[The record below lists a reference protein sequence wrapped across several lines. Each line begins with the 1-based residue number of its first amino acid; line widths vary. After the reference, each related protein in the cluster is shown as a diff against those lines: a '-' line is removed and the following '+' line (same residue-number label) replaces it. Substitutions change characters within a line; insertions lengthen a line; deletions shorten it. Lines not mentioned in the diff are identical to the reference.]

1 MFNVYNHNHTL
12 LGSFDTKQA
21 ADSEAAFYTEQT
33 GNAAY
38 VASQQAA
45 KEHVKK
51 YFDQL
56 TTPNPTRYVRQ
67 HPKPRQRVKFVVC
80 YPSTRT
86 AVAAFDT
93 LKAARHH
100 AENMVI
106 YGFPW
111 DFPARS
117 AIAII
122 SRETIEKYKQR
133 SAPVAA

>member
-21 ADSEAAFYTEQT
+21 ADSEAAFYIEQT
-33 GNAAY
+33 GNAAF
-38 VASQQAA
+38 VHQG
-45 KEHVKK
+45 
-51 YFDQL
+51 
-56 TTPNPTRYVRQ
+56 PNPTTYRRQ

-93 LKAARHH
+93 LKAARHY
-100 AENMVI
+100 AENMTI
-106 YGFPW
+106 EGFPW

-117 AIAII
+117 AIPII
-122 SRETIEKYKQR
+122 SRETIEKYNQR
-133 SAPVAA
+133 SALIAA

>member
-33 GNAAY
+33 DNAAF
-38 VASQQAA
+38 VR
-45 KEHVKK
+45 EG
-51 YFDQL
+51 
-56 TTPNPTRYVRQ
+56 PNPVSYRRQ

-93 LKAARHH
+93 LRAARHH
-100 AENMVI
+100 VENMVI

-111 DFPARS
+111 DFPART
-117 AIAII
+117 AIPII
-122 SRETIEKYKQR
+122 SRETIEKYNQR
-133 SAPVAA
+133 AALDIV